1 MKLGVT
7 LNMAVRALVRNKMRT
22 LLTMLG
28 IIIGV
33 GAVISMLA
41 IGTGARESVSKSI
54 AALGTNTLI
63 ISPGSTN
70 AGGVRTGQGG
80 RTTLTPADVQA
91 ILAECSSVAAATPI
105 TQNRTQLVFQNQN
118 WSTQVSGADV
128 DYPIVRNWQI
138 SRGRFLTEDEVRVAA
153 KVAVIGQVVADNLF
167 PGQDPIDQV
176 IRIRNVPC
184 TVVGLLAVKGDSAF
198 GTSQDDA
205 AVVPYTTAMRRI
217 FHSDNISMALVS
229 AVSAEDVP
237 RAKDQITDL
246 LRQRHRILEGDEND
260 FNIRTQAE
268 FAQAADQSTRV
279 FTLLLGGI
287 ASVSLLV
294 GGIGIMNIML
304 VSVTERIRE
313 IGIRMALGAR
323 AQDILFQFLVEAV
336 VLSLAGGAVGVAMG
350 YGIAHLAARW
360 SNWPPVVSPMSVI
373 LAFGFSLFI
382 GVFFGLYPAYK
393 ASRLDPIQAL
403 RHE

>member
-1 MKLGVT
+1 VKLGVT

-54 AALGTNTLI
+54 ANLGTNTLI
-63 ISPGSTN
+63 ISPGSTT
-70 AGGVRTGQGG
+70 AGGVRSGQGG

-91 ILAECSSVAAATPI
+91 ILEECSSVAAATPM
-105 TQNRTQLVFQNQN
+105 TQNQAQVVFQNQN
-118 WSTQVSGADV
+118 WSTSVTGAGI

-138 SRGRFLTEDEVRVAA
+138 AQGRFLLEDEIRVAA

-167 PGQDPIDQV
+167 PGEDPIDQI
-176 IRIRNVPC
+176 IRVRNVPVK
-184 TVVGLLAVKGDSAF
+184 VVGILAVKGDSAF
-198 GTSQDDA
+198 GTSQDDVV
-205 AVVPYTTAMRRI
+205 VVPYTTAMRRI
-217 FHSDNISMALVS
+217 FHSDNIRTALVS
-229 AVSAEDVP
+229 AVSPEDVP
-237 RAKDQITDL
+237 RAKTQITDL
-246 LRQRHRILEGDEND
+246 LRQRHRIARGDEDD

-323 AQDILFQFLVEAV
+323 PQDILFQFLVEAV
-336 VLSLAGGAVGVAMG
+336 VLSLAGGAMGVALG
-350 YGIAHLAARW
+350 YGVAHLAARF
-360 SNWPPVVSPMSVI
+360 SQWPPVVSPLSVL